1 MSEINPNTQITGESQ
16 KNNNPVEL
24 ISHDTPNS
32 LGVSESA
39 PSETNLQKIFDLVKE
54 SQNQIGLLQ
63 DRVSQLTSIQTY
75 ESERKRQH
83 YYQLLASKYGSFG
96 KLCGISLPT
105 EILTNLQFISRINV
119 TTNKFG
125 RNYVLNELKLMTVG
139 LNKATAT
146 ASNFNSKIDQIFYLF
161 FKLKNVVFYPTEDIL
176 YQIAENVYDLDISN
190 ANLKLEA
197 LQIIYSNPY
206 FNDKDY
212 NGFFLDISIDNRIQ
226 LLENQSKQIRSVDP
240 YIIINSIIKSSA
252 EVTAEYWKKR
262 KVAKKAWTKLS
273 YSLDML
279 TDVLSNQ
286 IFLIKDYDKLFNL
299 LSYIAQEDSMF
310 CKSIQKVIYL
320 EKVSE
325 VYFDDNDITKL
336 LEKIANHILKTH
348 NKNVD
353 KMCHFL
359 FYLNNLWV
367 DIEGWWC
374 NGDGAARSG
383 GGPVWQLICQP
394 ELKQTVIN
402 ILKNIKNVKEEYCAK
417 EIDII
422 CSSEA
427 FDIKNWRQYVQ
438 FQDSK
443 EDVVMKS
450 ETFNNIIWEDG
461 SYSTYPNDLQS
472 SEGKEKLANAI
483 LSDLVK
489 EMDTMTRD
497 QKDPHCIEI
506 TKSKCVVYQCDNA
519 DMMNDINQHINKLVR
534 SCWKDDSYFQL
545 KHYTCSDDWKKI
557 HFNLYKIYTDPKI
570 KKAYIDAA
578 NIN

>member
-1 MSEINPNTQITGESQ
+1 MSQIKQNTLNTGESQ
-16 KNNNPVEL
+16 TNNNPVEL

-83 YYQLLASKYGSFG
+83 YYQLLASEYGSFG
-96 KLCGISLPT
+96 KLCGIRLPT

-139 LNKATAT
+139 LNKATWKKIQR

-212 NGFFLDISIDNRIQ
+212 NGLFLDISIDNRIQ

-240 YIIINSIIKSSA
+240 YIIITSIIKSSA

-262 KVAKKAWTKLS
+262 KVAKRAWHAVS
-273 YSLDML
+273 SLDML

-299 LSYIAQEDSMF
+299 LSYIAQEDSML

-353 KMCHFL
+353 KMCDFL

-367 DIEGWWC
+367 DIEGWSWDMDVLKLVQC
-374 NGDGAARSG
+374 FSE
-383 GGPVWQLICQP
+383 P

-417 EIDII
+417 EIDRI

-483 LSDLVK
+483 LSDFVK

-534 SCWKDDSYFQL
+534 SCWKDDSYCQL

-578 NIN
+578 NIS